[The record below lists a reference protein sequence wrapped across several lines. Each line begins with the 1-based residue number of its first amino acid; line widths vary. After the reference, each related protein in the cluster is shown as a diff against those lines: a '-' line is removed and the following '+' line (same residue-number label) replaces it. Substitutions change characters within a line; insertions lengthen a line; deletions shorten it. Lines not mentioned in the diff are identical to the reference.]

1 MAAERHPVRAA
12 GQGALKKPVLR
23 RLFDACANLFSSD
36 RATAVLASGFPFVRG
51 RTPLAIAFIDAAA
64 HRQAVPWYQSSPF
77 ETMGSYRAQVTRAV
91 PIAHITLEAVLDAIL
106 ATPADATK
114 RDVIVV
120 GHAQDIGLAMPLA
133 SHGRAQSR
141 VEVIRM
147 LAADREAPDGMAAA
161 VSAREVS
168 HFCGLAVPAVETL
181 RAKMNRV
188 RALRLNSVSFR
199 ACNIGRWPETLRSY
213 QCFFG
218 CSRVTAPDLRDTYGH
233 VNSEQQTSQL
243 DRWMQHHRR
252 NARFNTWVT
261 GQAPGRLAFSAE
273 RVSREAHRYR
283 IAMAHE
289 SADALRAWQTRV
301 LGRASSGPFLY
312 HGMFITDVAP
322 GEPSVT
328 FVGERGFASH
338 IVTV

>member
-1 MAAERHPVRAA
+1 
-12 GQGALKKPVLR
+12 
-23 RLFDACANLFSSD
+23 
-36 RATAVLASGFPFVRG
+36 
-51 RTPLAIAFIDAAA
+51 LAIAFIDAAA

-77 ETMGSYRAQVTRAV
+77 ETMGGYRAQVTRAV
-91 PIAHITLEAVLDAIL
+91 PIAHITLEGLLDAIL
-106 ATPADATK
+106 ATPADASK

-120 GHAQDIGLAMPLA
+120 GHAQAIGLAMPLT
-133 SHGRAQSR
+133 SHGRAQAR
-141 VEVIRM
+141 VDVIRM
-147 LAADREAPDGMAAA
+147 LATDREAPGAMAAA
-161 VSAREVS
+161 VSAREVNQ
-168 HFCGLAVPAVETL
+168 FCGLAVPAVEAL

-199 ACNIGRWPETLRSY
+199 ACNIGRWADTLRDY
-213 QCFFG
+213 QRFFG
-218 CSRVTAPDLRDTYGH
+218 CSRVTAPDLRDTYGR
-233 VNSEQQTSQL
+233 VDSGQQTSQL
-243 DRWMQHHRR
+243 DRWLQQHQT
-252 NARFNTWVT
+252 NARFNTWVS
-261 GQAPGRLAFSAE
+261 GQAPGRLAFSTQ
-273 RVSREAHRYR
+273 RVSREAHRYS

-301 LGRASSGPFLY
+301 LGRASAGPFLY